1 MAYVPFLAKKIRT
14 SAESQDPKD
23 TQTGTALP
31 GVRLHSFRKSRV
43 CRFWYNYSLKQ
54 GLEFILRARL
64 SYTAVSFSISYLTL
78 QDQQLMLLN

>member
-1 MAYVPFLAKKIRT
+1 MAYVPFLAQKIRT

-43 CRFWYNYSLKQ
+43 WLWYNCSLKQ
-54 GLEFILRARL
+54 GLEFIPRARL
-64 SYTAVSFSISYLTL
+64 SYTAVSFSVSYLTL